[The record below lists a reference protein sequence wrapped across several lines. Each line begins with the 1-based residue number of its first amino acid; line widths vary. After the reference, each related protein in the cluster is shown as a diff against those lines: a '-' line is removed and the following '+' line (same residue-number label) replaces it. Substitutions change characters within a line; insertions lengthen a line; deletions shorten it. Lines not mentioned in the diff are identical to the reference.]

1 MLIFSQFYLPTKFIG
16 SLQGYSRAWSKYVG
30 SLLKTP
36 GEEHKT
42 EFGVRTRGMGRQCEV
57 GQGTR
62 VPSSLS
68 MAPKTMPWVPSRG
81 GTERHT
87 GPSRQTRAAPTGPR
101 TLASQLGKQS

>member
-16 SLQGYSRAWSKYVG
+16 GLQGYSRAWSKYVG

-42 EFGVRTRGMGRQCEV
+42 EFGVRTRGMGRQCEAE
-57 GQGTR
+57 QGTR

-68 MAPKTMPWVPSRG
+68 TAPKTMPWVPSWG
-81 GTERHT
+81 STEGHT